1 MFAFA
6 RAVVIIVSARS
17 VRAECRPAC
26 RRELSMYPT
35 AAVAT
40 REHRMTA
47 PVAGAGQCV
56 FDSLFDKGQRIS
68 LRQRGGGRMR

>member
-1 MFAFA
+1 
-6 RAVVIIVSARS
+6 
-17 VRAECRPAC
+17 
-26 RRELSMYPT
+26 MYPT

-40 REHRMTA
+40 REHRMTV
-47 PVAGAGQCV
+47 PVADRAGLCV

>member
-1 MFAFA
+1 
-6 RAVVIIVSARS
+6 
-17 VRAECRPAC
+17 
-26 RRELSMYPT
+26 MYPT

-40 REHRMTA
+40 REHRMTV